1 MFCQTCGNE
10 IIGNPTYCNRCG
22 FRVSGALEKSER
34 PMMMIPPAKP
44 TGIVIT
50 LSIVTGLIVLTGL
63 GMLIP
68 LLIALLKSHVDV
80 SAVAAITF
88 MFLATLFGVSWLLIK
103 QVSRALDVYLHGGN
117 VSADNQNSPQH
128 LPQQQS
134 AQLFSRNTGQIEAP
148 KHPFISVTEHTTKI
162 LDPAQQEKNR

>member
-10 IIGNPTYCNRCG
+10 IIGNPSFCNRCG
-22 FRVSGALEKSER
+22 SRVSGALEKNER
-34 PMMMIPPAKP
+34 PIMMMPPSKP

-50 LSIVTGLIVLTGL
+50 LSIVMGLIVLSGL
-63 GMLIP
+63 GLLIP
-68 LLIALLKSHVDV
+68 LLIALLKSRVDV
-80 SAVAAITF
+80 PAVAAITF
-88 MFLATLFGVSWLLIK
+88 MFLGTLFGISWLLIK

-117 VSADNQNSPQH
+117 VNADNQNSAQST
-128 LPQQQS
+128 PQQP

-148 KHPFISVTEHTTKI
+148 KQPFISVTEHTTRI